1 MIFAGPSIWNLLHQS
16 IGCQRHHGKPDLKDR
31 FDVHYTAINTIHINS
46 ATCLQLNY
54 FSNLLFTFIGQTNEW
69 SKSPCCQYGY
79 YKTLDCANK
88 YWAGCCSTEILKHV
102 HKCSIRNINTTKT
115 TARAK
120 LTHNYHYD
128 QIKNTRIYVDRF
140 LNYISTYTNAHSWD
154 SGIKNIPARSQNCWV
169 EILKILTEIY
179 TSSLPL
185 LLVFFRTLY
194 LHRGHVALMCSH
206 LSMQTQ

>member
-1 MIFAGPSIWNLLHQS
+1 MEQKPVLLVWLLQN
-16 IGCQRHHGKPDLKDR
+16 IRLRKKVLGRMLLYR
-31 FDVHYTAINTIHINS
+31 NS
-46 ATCLQLNY
+46 KTRPQM
-54 FSNLLFTFIGQTNEW
+54 F
-69 SKSPCCQYGY
+69 
-79 YKTLDCANK
+79 YKEYKHK
-88 YWAGCCSTEILKHV
+88 Y
-102 HKCSIRNINTTKT
+102 TTKT

-169 EILKILTEIY
+169 EILKIPTEIY

-194 LHRGHVALMCSH
+194 LHRGHVALMCNH